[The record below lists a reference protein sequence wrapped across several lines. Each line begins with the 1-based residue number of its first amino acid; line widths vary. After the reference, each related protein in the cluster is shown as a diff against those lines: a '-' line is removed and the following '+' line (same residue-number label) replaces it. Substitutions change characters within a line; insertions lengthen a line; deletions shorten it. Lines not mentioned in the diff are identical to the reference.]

1 MKALF
6 VSVFSVLVLLWLFG
20 CGGDDTPTFENG
32 GKTVKTIETG
42 ISDDGTTYFSK
53 EYGFRI
59 CNLPTSGCSVCTR
72 RYKDE
77 LEETVLLI
85 AFTADDKWT
94 FEEVKLLDEEARLE
108 VESIPYVTVS
118 VMGSLTW
125 LPSKPDAAKEFM
137 NMVIDIWEVFDIE
150 VLSQKPVA
158 GANTTGYEAVISF
171 PMGYDVWMIKSA
183 FFAKHETGYW
193 IELWSPEDKYRG
205 MLAYIDPMIAGFE
218 LLGAYGQQ

>member
-20 CGGDDTPTFENG
+20 CGGDDTPTLENG

-42 ISDDGTTYFSK
+42 ISDDGITYFNK

-94 FEEVKLLDEEARLE
+94 FEETKLLDEEVKLE
-108 VESIPYVTVS
+108 AENIPHVTVS

-137 NMVIDIWEVFDIE
+137 NLVIELWEIYGIE
-150 VLSQKPVA
+150 VLSRKPVA
-158 GANTTGYEAVISF
+158 GVNTTGYEAVVSL
-171 PMGYDVWMIKSA
+171 PMGDTVWMVKSA
-183 FFAKHETGYW
+183 FFAKHETGYSIW
-193 IELWSPEDKYRG
+193 LWSPEDKYPG

-218 LLGAYGQQ
+218 LLGTYGQQ